1 MPLTIIVVP
10 YRRDVMTMMEM
21 ETNYTMQETTSTMND
36 MNECVPTRTCG
47 SHAPNRM
54 RSHDAKPVVP
64 EQSKDPCDAHR
75 WQQMMR
81 ARVGIDTSK
90 SWADWAEE
98 EEEAATPI
106 VTFASKVK
114 LKLGSSPEKML
125 YKSVAPEPLHFAAD
139 MSGEQPSPPSTSIT
153 NTETFDGSVR
163 SHPTGPHPHAPQD

>member
-1 MPLTIIVVP
+1 
-10 YRRDVMTMMEM
+10 MTTSEM
-21 ETNYTMQETTSTMND
+21 ETNDTMQKTTSSTNEAS
-36 MNECVPTRTCG
+36 ECVLARACG
-47 SHAPNRM
+47 SHAPSRM
-54 RSHDAKPVVP
+54 RPHDAKPVAP
-64 EQSKDPCDAHR
+64 EQSKDPCNAHR

-81 ARVGIDTSK
+81 ARVGIDKTK

-153 NTETFDGSVR
+153 NTETFDDSVR
-163 SHPTGPHPHAPQD
+163 SHPTGPHPHTPQD

>member
-1 MPLTIIVVP
+1 MMQTSAYPLALAALTRQVACARTMPT
-10 YRRDVMTMMEM
+10 
-21 ETNYTMQETTSTMND
+21 Q
-36 MNECVPTRTCG
+36 
-47 SHAPNRM
+47 SHL
-54 RSHDAKPVVP
+54 SKAKTLA
-64 EQSKDPCDAHR
+64 CNAHR

-90 SWADWAEE
+90 SWADWADE
-98 EEEAATPI
+98 EEEAVTPI

>member
-1 MPLTIIVVP
+1 
-10 YRRDVMTMMEM
+10 MTMMEM

-47 SHAPNRM
+47 SHAPSRM
-54 RSHDAKPVVP
+54 RPHDAKPVAP
-64 EQSKDPCDAHR
+64 EQSKDPCNAHR

-125 YKSVAPEPLHFAAD
+125 YKSAAPEPLHFAAD

-163 SHPTGPHPHAPQD
+163 SHPTGPHPHVPRD

>member
-1 MPLTIIVVP
+1 MPS
-10 YRRDVMTMMEM
+10 
-21 ETNYTMQETTSTMND
+21 Q
-36 MNECVPTRTCG
+36 
-47 SHAPNRM
+47 SHLSN
-54 RSHDAKPVVP
+54 
-64 EQSKDPCDAHR
+64 AHR

-90 SWADWAEE
+90 SWADQAEE
-98 EEEAATPI
+98 EEEASTPI

-125 YKSVAPEPLHFAAD
+125 YKSAAPEPLHFAAD

-163 SHPTGPHPHAPQD
+163 SHPTGPHSHAPQD

>member
-1 MPLTIIVVP
+1 
-10 YRRDVMTMMEM
+10 MTMMEM
-21 ETNYTMQETTSTMND
+21 ETNDAMQETTSTMND

-47 SHAPNRM
+47 SHAPSRM
-54 RSHDAKPVVP
+54 RPHDAKPVAP
-64 EQSKDPCDAHR
+64 EQSKDPCNAHR

-125 YKSVAPEPLHFAAD
+125 YKSVEPLHFAAD

-153 NTETFDGSVR
+153 STETHDGSVR
-163 SHPTGPHPHAPQD
+163 SHPTGPHSHAPQD